1 MRGSY
6 PALCGSIAGRPGPFG
21 VAMHNAAYRALG
33 IDYTYVAFA
42 GDDTA
47 GVIEAVRCL
56 GIRGLGVSMPHKIA
70 VMEHLDH
77 VDDVARTI
85 GSVNTVVNDEG
96 RLTGYNTDWIG
107 AVRAL
112 GEETALAGHRAAVVG
127 AGGAARAVT
136 YGLVREGCRVTVYN
150 RTPAAGQAMAEDL
163 GATFGGDLEALAR
176 LDPCEILVH
185 ATPVGFHAPEDSI
198 VPPAALE
205 PGRIV
210 FDVVPLP
217 LETRLLREARDT
229 RCRTV
234 PGVRM
239 QIHQALHQFELYTG
253 YKADFAVMEKAL
265 LDAMGAQA
273 A

>member
-1 MRGSY
+1 MPGSH
-6 PALCGSIAGRPGPFG
+6 PILCGSIAGRPGPFG

-42 GDDTA
+42 GEDTA
-47 GVIEAVRCL
+47 RVVDAVRCL

-70 VMEHLDH
+70 IMDHLDH
-77 VDDVARTI
+77 VDDVARAI
-85 GSVNTVVNDEG
+85 GSVNTVVNDGG
-96 RLTGYNTDWIG
+96 RLAGYNTDWIG

-112 GEETALAGHRAAVVG
+112 AEETALAGHRAAVIG
-127 AGGAARAVT
+127 AGGTARAVT
-136 YGLVREGCRVTVYN
+136 YGLLREGCQVTVYN
-150 RTPAAGQAMAEDL
+150 RTAEAGRAMAEDL
-163 GATFGGDLEALAR
+163 GAAFGGGLDALAT

-185 ATPVGFHAPEDSI
+185 ATPAGFHAPGESI
-198 VPPAALE
+198 VPPSALE
-205 PGRIV
+205 AGRVV

-217 LETRLLREARDT
+217 LETRLLREARDA

-265 LDAMGAQA
+265 LDAMAAQPN
-273 A
+273 